1 MQPKYTTMSD
11 LQKENEPCPE
21 DLRRQIRKL
30 QWMVYGVWPTIGL
43 ILLIITFVSTRED
56 ATATRVAIEWIETTA
71 WNVGAPVAV
80 VAFIVLG
87 IAFTTKLATDY
98 RNRNY
103 RWSLNPGS
111 RNPSAK

>member
-1 MQPKYTTMSD
+1 MSD
-11 LQKENEPCPE
+11 LKKENESRPE
-21 DLRRQIRKL
+21 DLRRHIRML

-43 ILLIITFVSTRED
+43 ILLIIIFVSTRED

-71 WNVGAPVAV
+71 WNVGTPVAV

-87 IAFTTKLATDY
+87 IAFTSKLATDY

-111 RNPSAK
+111 RNPNAK